1 MRGQAWRRASL
12 ALGLTLFVAGA
23 AILGLGLYSYLH
35 GGGSD
40 SAGEPSPYLLAGY
53 NGDEGIY
60 DRPIAHTNAPPA
72 TDAPPAPAPPSS
84 PSAPPIARDVRY
96 RMIAE
101 SIGVDAPVVTFGL
114 DGNGV
119 PQVPLN
125 GGDIAW
131 YNFTAEPGTGSNA
144 VFAGHVNWNR
154 AVAVFGRIK
163 NLAAGDTIRLV
174 AKDGTELVYS
184 VSDNFLVDPSDPVS
198 LQVMAPTPTD
208 TITLITCGGTWV
220 PDRSERFGGDYTNR
234 VIVRATLV
242 SINTVAA
249 AGSTASGG

>member
-1 MRGQAWRRASL
+1 MKGQAWRRASL
-12 ALGLTLFVAGA
+12 ALGLALFALGA
-23 AILGLGLYSYLH
+23 VILGLGLYSYLDG
-35 GGGSD
+35 GGGSE
-40 SAGEPSPYLLAGY
+40 SAGEPSPYLTDY
-53 NGDEGIY
+53 SGDEGIY
-60 DRPIAHTNAPPA
+60 DRPVAVTNAPPA
-72 TDAPPAPAPPSS
+72 SDAPPASAPPSS
-84 PSAPPIARDVRY
+84 PPPIARDVPY

-101 SIGVDAPVVTFGL
+101 SIGVDAPVVTFGM
-114 DGNGV
+114 DANGV

-154 AVAVFGRIK
+154 AAAVFGRIK
-163 NLAAGDTIRLV
+163 NLKPGDTVKLV

-184 VSDNFLVDPSDPVS
+184 VSDNFLVDPADPAAIE
-198 LQVMAPTPTD
+198 VMAGTPTD

-220 PDRSERFGGDYTNR
+220 PDASERFGGDYTNR

-242 SINTVAA
+242 SINAVSEL
-249 AGSTASGG
+249 GSAASGG